1 MQKAANYLF
10 KPSNIPT
17 AGILGRL
24 ERFPVHRIYCVGG
37 NYLDHWKEM
46 GFSGRDPPFFFLK
59 PADSL
64 VPLEKDQ
71 VGSIPYPTLTKN
83 FHYEIEL
90 VVAIDKGGKNIKTED
105 ALNHVFGYAVG
116 LDMTRRDL

>member
-64 VPLEKDQ
+64 VPLEKD
-71 VGSIPYPTLTKN
+71 
-83 FHYEIEL
+83 
-90 VVAIDKGGKNIKTED
+90 
-105 ALNHVFGYAVG
+105 
-116 LDMTRRDL
+116 